1 VESVEAAVYTEF
13 SRFWPSL
20 TGSIREPLLNEEGL
34 GNTQKWPICRYL
46 SPLPDSNRG
55 PPPYHGGFAPLLC
68 DLGKRLV
75 ARFPCNSAG
84 LSACSTL
91 SSKDPEPPRV
101 AANLSPEPS
110 PKEARTC
117 SRRGQR
123 ASVARDSA
131 QASVVRSGWRRIAD
145 AKLALRADRSE
156 ESLR

>member
-110 PKEARTC
+110 PRKPALVVVVDNGRALPGTLLRRRSSVRAGGASRTP
-117 SRRGQR
+117 S
-123 ASVARDSA
+123 
-131 QASVVRSGWRRIAD
+131 
-145 AKLALRADRSE
+145 
-156 ESLR
+156 

>member
-1 VESVEAAVYTEF
+1 MSAHGRQCPLVPNPVPVSYPRRCPPPVQATEHPGLQGVF
-13 SRFWPSL
+13 S
-20 TGSIREPLLNEEGL
+20 
-34 GNTQKWPICRYL
+34 
-46 SPLPDSNRG
+46 SPLADSNRR